1 VSESRDLPATEFATL
16 KQVREFVA
24 ALEMRMEIVVAIEL
38 IVGAVFVVWFW
49 HKNPELI
56 LSRRLSPLL
65 LDPYDDEENDDARV
79 HPSNV
84 M

>member
-1 VSESRDLPATEFATL
+1 VSESRDLPAAEFATL